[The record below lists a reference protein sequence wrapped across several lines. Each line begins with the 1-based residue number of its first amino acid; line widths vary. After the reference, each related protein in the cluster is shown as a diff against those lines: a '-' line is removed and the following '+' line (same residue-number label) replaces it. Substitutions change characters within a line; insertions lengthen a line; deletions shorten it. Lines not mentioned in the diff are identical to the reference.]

1 MADLTFIQYVKAQ
14 TRKAEKVEETMLLQ
28 GLPKTPVTDRMIDKN
43 MAYIIRTNRVLD
55 NNHKHWDRWDREF
68 NAKRG

>member
-1 MADLTFIQYVKAQ
+1 MADLTFLQYVKAQ
-14 TRKAEKVEETMLLQ
+14 TRKAERVDETMLLQ

-55 NNHKHWDRWDREF
+55 NNDKHWDRWDKEYR
-68 NAKRG
+68 